1 MNKIYSP
8 KIILLLILL
17 SGCKYRASE
26 SRYGNDKRIYIEFVQ
41 NQSLAPQLGPLVA
54 HKVSEHLLR
63 RGHFEVTSDLQTA
76 DLVVQVSLLD
86 YTKNSEIY
94 NPKDTLL
101 AAGFRLNINAV
112 VSLFNRNGKLLID
125 KAIVNENAS
134 VLRKDSLT
142 KPLDRQALLSLSES
156 MGSQIS
162 QLIENSKW

>member
-1 MNKIYSP
+1 MNKIYSQ

-17 SGCKYRASE
+17 SGCKYKASE
-26 SRYGNDKRIYIEFVQ
+26 SRYGNEKRICIQFVQ

-54 HKVSEHLLR
+54 HKVREHLLR
-63 RGHFEVTSDLQTA
+63 RVHFEITSDLQTA
-76 DLVVQVSLLD
+76 DLVLQISLHD

-112 VSLFNRNGKLLID
+112 VTLLNRKGRLLLD
-125 KAIVNENAS
+125 KATVSENAS

-142 KPLDRQALLSLSES
+142 KPLDRQSILVLSES
-156 MGSQIS
+156 LGNQIS